1 MHTDNE
7 SNTPLCGVCSDLMQL
22 ISRKFVVLVEG
33 NYIEEIRGFGE
44 KSILQTIH
52 FITCRIKFS
61 YYILLY
67 LIFFLFDFFLIDIQ

>member
-1 MHTDNE
+1 MTVHE

-22 ISRKFVVLVEG
+22 NGLVFMD
-33 NYIEEIRGFGE
+33 YIEEIRGFGE
-44 KSILQTIH
+44 KSILQTVH